1 MYHVYRKTSWGSLG
15 RQVAEKRLFVKTIC
29 RRSYQENSGQKHNS
43 TGGKHVGGVTEHS
56 PSGME
61 LVAGA
66 APC

>member
-1 MYHVYRKTSWGSLG
+1 M
-15 RQVAEKRLFVKTIC
+15 AEKRLFVKTIC
-29 RRSYQENSGQKHNS
+29 RRSYQENSGQKHDS